1 MVQSDCAQEVN
12 SMASFSLEDIQTL
25 RRCSNLTYEEAVD
38 LLEYHGGSL
47 AQALLDLEKQGR
59 LKDRAAPECS
69 AQDKQGFIGLLQ
81 KAYRIRIQV
90 RHGEDI
96 ILNLSLIYLL
106 IALVTSPY
114 LVVIS
119 LLVALLMGYRVKVCR
134 ACGALSQVD
143 LEDTFR
149 HAADNMRASV
159 SEFAENLSGKPGAE
173 KRHGPIQYGPEP
185 RPVKAPERA
194 AAEKPAPEPAQPQPP
209 RPEPTASRQGMS
221 TEVPDLRTPFR
232 VRSQDGSVH
241 FSQDGE
247 GYNHMTIE

>member
-106 IALVTSPY
+106 IAIP
-114 LVVIS
+114 
-119 LLVALLMGYRVKVCR
+119 G
-134 ACGALSQVD
+134 GD
-143 LEDTFR
+143 LASGC
-149 HAADNMRASV
+149 AADGLPCQSLPRMWRSV
-159 SEFAENLSGKPGAE
+159 AGGPGG
-173 KRHGPIQYGPEP
+173 HI
-185 RPVKAPERA
+185 
-194 AAEKPAPEPAQPQPP
+194 PP
-209 RPEPTASRQGMS
+209 CRG
-221 TEVPDLRTPFR
+221 
-232 VRSQDGSVH
+232 
-241 FSQDGE
+241 
-247 GYNHMTIE
+247 